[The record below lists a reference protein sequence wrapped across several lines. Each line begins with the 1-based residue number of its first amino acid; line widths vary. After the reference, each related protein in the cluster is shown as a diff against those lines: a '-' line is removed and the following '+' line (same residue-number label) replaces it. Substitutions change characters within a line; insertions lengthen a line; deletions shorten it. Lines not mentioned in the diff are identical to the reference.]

1 MPALTNVGMATKECC
16 EIDSRRTTIAED
28 LQLRRDRKVAE
39 LAEIDAAI
47 DLFKQHP
54 EVEQCLTQ
62 LAKCG
67 IYR

>member
-1 MPALTNVGMATKECC
+1 MSSALVSKAECC
-16 EIDSRRTTIAED
+16 KSEARRLTSAED
-28 LQLRRDRKVAE
+28 LRHRRDRKIAE

-47 DLFKQHP
+47 ALFEKYP